1 MTVLTMSES
10 GRTLAEYLKEFLP
23 IVPIGIIGGYVSE
36 CCRFCQLLADL
47 RKGGTYEKLKQ
58 IVETKALQFTDRTV
72 QQVCG
77 YSKLRFKL
85 SNMLQTKWPGC
96 TKSQT
101 KVEALCDILQELP
114 VPPTLS
120 STSTRKHQPSKLAC
134 CGRISNGCNACPL
147 WRRKIVHGEWKLGC
161 GLFES
166 FEKFLDKP
174 KDGKYH
180 VNDFNRLIGFRG
192 LLKTLNYKLNTCKD
206 CQLNVHRLREI
217 LSCFNAVQT
226 AEQLIDF
233 KPDVS
238 VQRFKPLW
246 RCATC
251 KYFTLENK

>member
-1 MTVLTMSES
+1 MSES
-10 GRTLAEYLKEFLP
+10 GCTVVEYLKEFLP
-23 IVPIGIIGGYVSE
+23 NELIDIISHYVSE
-36 CCRFCQLLADL
+36 CCRICQLLADL
-47 RKGGTYEKLKQ
+47 HKGGTYDKLKKL
-58 IVETKALQFTDRTV
+58 IEEKDLDFTDLKV
-72 QQVCG
+72 KQVCG
-77 YSKLRFKL
+77 YIKLRFKL

-114 VPPTLS
+114 VPPDTLS
-120 STSTRKHQPSKLAC
+120 STSTRKHQHSKLAC

-166 FEKFLDKP
+166 FDKFLDKP

-192 LLKTLNYKLNTCKD
+192 LLKTLNYKLNTCQD

-226 AEQLIDF
+226 AEKLIKF
-233 KPDVS
+233 TPDVS

-246 RCATC
+246 CCANC
-251 KYFTLENK
+251 KYFTLGNK